1 MSKQPTVSVLYNSII
16 TGGPLPLPPPFFFVF
31 EQLIPCLSMFCRA
44 LANMTA
50 TKVIANKQYCQ
61 LSEWMPKRLTFSQIL
76 ITCCCNGA
84 PKIHAAHTIKILTA
98 MSLSQQEKANSCS
111 VLYIMVANLTH
122 ILNCLTNKVT

>member
-1 MSKQPTVSVLYNSII
+1 M
-16 TGGPLPLPPPFFFVF
+16 FF
-31 EQLIPCLSMFCRA
+31 RA

-84 PKIHAAHTIKILTA
+84 PKIHAAHTIRILTA
-98 MSLSQQEKANSCS
+98 MSLNQQQKT
-111 VLYIMVANLTH
+111 VAILTKV
-122 ILNCLTNKVT
+122 LNCLTNKVI